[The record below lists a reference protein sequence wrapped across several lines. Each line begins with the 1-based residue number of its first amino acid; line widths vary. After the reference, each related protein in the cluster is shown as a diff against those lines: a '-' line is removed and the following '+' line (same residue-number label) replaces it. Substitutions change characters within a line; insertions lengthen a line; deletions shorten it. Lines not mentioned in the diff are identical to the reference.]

1 MAGNRKLLQEIQQVL
16 KKIEEGMADFDEIWE
31 KVYAADTQ
39 AHKERWEAELKK
51 EIKKLQRFRDQI
63 KAWLSSPEI
72 KDKNPL
78 FEARNVIINRFDNL
92 IIIICSIVFFNVE
105 RGTENGAV

>member
-1 MAGNRKLLQEIQQVL
+1 MAGNRKLQAEITQVL
-16 KKIEEGMADFDEIWE
+16 KKIEEGMSDFDEIWE

-63 KAWLSSPEI
+63 KGWLSSPEI
-72 KDKNPL
+72 KDKSPL
-78 FEARNVIINRFDNL
+78 LEARRV
-92 IIIICSIVFFNVE
+92 CCYVFSNFPCC
-105 RGTENGAV
+105 